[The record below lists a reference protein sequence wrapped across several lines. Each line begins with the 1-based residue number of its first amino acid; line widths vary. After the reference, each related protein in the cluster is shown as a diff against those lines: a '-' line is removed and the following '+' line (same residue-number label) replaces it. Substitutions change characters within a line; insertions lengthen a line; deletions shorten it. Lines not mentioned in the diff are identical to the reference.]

1 MMNLKDI
8 KIGMKIWQIGHWS
21 NLPESGTVKAIKYTE
36 VSKMHPEPIPY
47 VKVDWDE
54 CGGTSGAKLDEIY
67 PSYEELQI
75 GEKAR
80 EDKAVAKIK
89 SEVHDVKD
97 LVTFMYH
104 ATLNGGEYVNYDERR
119 AARELAKELLDLDL
133 E

>member
-1 MMNLKDI
+1 MMKLEDI

-21 NLPESGTVKAIKYTE
+21 SLPESGTVKAIKYTE
-36 VSKMHPEPIPY
+36 VSKMHPEPVPY
-47 VKVDWDE
+47 VEVDWDN
-54 CGGTSGAKLDEIY
+54 CGTSGAKLDEIY

-75 GEKAR
+75 DEKAR

>member
-1 MMNLKDI
+1 MMKLEDI

-36 VSKMHPEPIPY
+36 VSKMHPEPVPY
-47 VKVDWDE
+47 VEVDWDE

-67 PSYEELQI
+67 PSYEELQL

-97 LVTFMYH
+97 LVKFMYH

>member
-36 VSKMHPEPIPY
+36 VSKMHPEPVPY
-47 VKVDWDE
+47 VEVDWDE

-80 EDKAVAKIK
+80 ENKAVAKIK

>member
-1 MMNLKDI
+1 MMKLEDI
-8 KIGMKIWQIGHWS
+8 KIGMKIWKIGHWS
-21 NLPESGTVKAIKYTE
+21 SLPESGTVKAIKYTE
-36 VSKMHPEPIPY
+36 ISKMHPEPVPY
-47 VKVDWDE
+47 VEVDWDN
-54 CGGTSGAKLDEIY
+54 CGTSGAKLDEIY

-80 EDKAVAKIK
+80 EDEAVAKIK
-89 SEVHDVKD
+89 AEVHDVKD

>member
-1 MMNLKDI
+1 MKLEDI
-8 KIGMKIWQIGHWS
+8 KIGMKIWRIGHWS
-21 NLPESGTVKAIKYTE
+21 SLPESGTVKAIKYTE
-36 VSKMHPEPIPY
+36 ISKMHPEPVPY
-47 VKVDWDE
+47 VEVDWDN
-54 CGGTSGAKLDEIY
+54 CGTSGAKLDEIY

-97 LVTFMYH
+97 LVKFMYH

>member
-1 MMNLKDI
+1 MMKLEDI
-8 KIGMKIWQIGHWS
+8 KIGMKIWMIGHWS
-21 NLPESGTVKAIKYTE
+21 DLPTSGTVKAIKYTE
-36 VSKMHPEPIPY
+36 ISKMHPEPVPY
-47 VKVDWDE
+47 VEVDWDN
-54 CGGTSGAKLDEIY
+54 CGTSGAKLDEIY

-80 EDKAVAKIK
+80 EDEAVAKIK
-89 SEVHDVKD
+89 AEVHDVKD

>member
-1 MMNLKDI
+1 MMNLKDV
-8 KIGMKIWQIGHWS
+8 KIGMKIWQIGYWS
-21 NLPESGTVKAIKYTE
+21 SLPESGTVKAIKYTE
-36 VSKMHPEPIPY
+36 VSKIHPEPVPY
-47 VKVDWDE
+47 VEVDWDN
-54 CGGTSGAKLDEIY
+54 CGTSGAKLDDIY

-75 GEKAR
+75 GEKAH

-97 LVTFMYH
+97 LVKFMYH

>member
-1 MMNLKDI
+1 MKLEDI

-36 VSKMHPEPIPY
+36 VSKMHPEPVPY
-47 VKVDWDE
+47 VEVDWDE

-97 LVTFMYH
+97 LVKFMYH

>member
-1 MMNLKDI
+1 MMKLEDI

-36 VSKMHPEPIPY
+36 VSKMHPEPVPY
-47 VKVDWDE
+47 VEVDWDE

-97 LVTFMYH
+97 LVKFMYH

>member
-1 MMNLKDI
+1 MMKLKDI
-8 KIGMKIWQIGHWS
+8 KIGMKIWMIGHWS
-21 NLPESGTVKAIKYTE
+21 DLPTSGTVKAIKYTE
-36 VSKMHPEPIPY
+36 ISKMHPEPVPY
-47 VKVDWDE
+47 VEVDWDN
-54 CGGTSGAKLDEIY
+54 CGTSGAKLDEIY

-97 LVTFMYH
+97 LVKFMYH

>member
-1 MMNLKDI
+1 MMDLKDI

-21 NLPESGTVKAIKYTE
+21 NLPESGVVKAIKYTE

-47 VKVDWDE
+47 VEVDWDN
-54 CGGTSGAKLDEIY
+54 CGTSGAKLDEIY

-80 EDKAVAKIK
+80 EDNAVAKIK

-97 LVTFMYH
+97 LVKFMYH

>member
-1 MMNLKDI
+1 MMELKDI
-8 KIGMKIWQIGHWS
+8 KIGMKIWKIGHWS
-21 NLPESGTVKAIKYTE
+21 SLPESGTVKAIKYTE
-36 VSKMHPEPIPY
+36 VSKIHPEPVPY
-47 VKVDWDE
+47 VEVDWDN
-54 CGGTSGAKLDEIY
+54 CGTSGAKLDNIY
-67 PSYEELQI
+67 PSYEKLQI

-89 SEVHDVKD
+89 AEIHNVKD
-97 LVTFMYH
+97 LVKFMYH